1 MIVAAHLVDS
11 DEEANL
17 GAGDNQD
24 PTPWERKVQ
33 EEVELRILRH
43 QNNAVVAEPMDSSN
57 GSITSTEHAERKMFG
72 LKRKIWFSMILV
84 GLILV
89 VAVVT
94 AVVLTTK
101 NQGMSLPCTVYLDPV
116 HNDTRKLTRIFVF

>member
-1 MIVAAHLVDS
+1 MIVAAQLVDS

-57 GSITSTEHAERKMFG
+57 GSIASTEQADRKMFG
-72 LKRKIWFSMILV
+72 LKRKIWCCMILL

-89 VAVVT
+89 AVVT
-94 AVVLTTK
+94 GVALTN
-101 NQGMSLPCTVYLDPV
+101 NQGMSLPCTCTLYIA
-116 HNDTRKLTRIFVF
+116 TRES